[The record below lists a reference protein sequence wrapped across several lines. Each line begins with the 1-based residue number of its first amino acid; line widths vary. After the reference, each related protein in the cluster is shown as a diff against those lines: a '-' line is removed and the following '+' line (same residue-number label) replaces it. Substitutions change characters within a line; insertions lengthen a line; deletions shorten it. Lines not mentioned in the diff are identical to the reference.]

1 MIDHGD
7 DDDDEDYHFEKYY
20 DSEKYNDNDNNFTGL
35 AYMAALCSYRGSLNP
50 ARALGPAF
58 VANRFFLME
67 MDVDEEED
75 EDHEDHVDNHD
86 EDREDHDGDDEEEAF
101 NQQVFLNS
109 D

>member
-58 VANRFFLME
+58 VANRFFLSFKWML
-67 MDVDEEED
+67 MRRRMKIMKIMMVMTGRR
-75 EDHEDHVDNHD
+75 HLTN
-86 EDREDHDGDDEEEAF
+86 RF
-101 NQQVFLNS
+101 S
-109 D
+109 